1 MVGGVCSMKKFA
13 NILLG
18 VWLVVTGLVHL
29 GGIRFSASGTILAV
43 LGAVTGILLLLA
55 DQSEKLWA
63 RIGSI
68 LLGLWLLA
76 NGLLTVFHIHF
87 SGSGVVLAVLAAVA
101 GVLVLLRP

>member
-1 MVGGVCSMKKFA
+1 MKKLA

-18 VWLVVTGLVHL
+18 VWLVVSGLVHL
-29 GGIRFSASGTILAV
+29 GGIRFSTSGTILAV
-43 LGAVTGILLLLA
+43 LGAVTGILFLLA

-76 NGLLTVFHIHF
+76 NGLLAVFHIHF
-87 SGSGVVLAVLAAVA
+87 SGSGIVLAVLAVAA

>member
-1 MVGGVCSMKKFA
+1 MRKLT

-18 VWLVVTGLVHL
+18 IWLVLNGLVFL

-43 LGAVTGILLLLA
+43 LGAVTGILFLLT
-55 DQSEKLWA
+55 DQSEKLWT

-68 LLGLWLLA
+68 LLGLWLVT
-76 NGLLTVFHIHF
+76 NGLLAVFHIHF
-87 SGSGVVLAVLAAVA
+87 SGSGVVLAVLAVAA